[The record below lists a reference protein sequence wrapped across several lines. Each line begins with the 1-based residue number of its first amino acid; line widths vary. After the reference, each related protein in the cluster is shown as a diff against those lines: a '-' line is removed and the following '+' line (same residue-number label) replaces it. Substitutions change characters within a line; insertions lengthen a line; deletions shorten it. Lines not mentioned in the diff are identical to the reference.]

1 MLLIS
6 MKFLPFLASV
16 NVIINYENSNSSI
29 FSVTLTTGQENERAM
44 VVRMIG
50 LSLCHFCFYMIS
62 IFTVRTILPNSMQ
75 LISLYKGF
83 LSAQYEVFHC
93 YPFFCTVSP
102 VLKMSEI
109 YVSQQL
115 T

>member
-1 MLLIS
+1 

-83 LSAQYEVFHC
+83 F
-93 YPFFCTVSP
+93 
-102 VLKMSEI
+102 KRKI
-109 YVSQQL
+109 
-115 T
+115 